1 MLEGMEPT
9 PKIAPCAVRTL
20 HATLEPG
27 DKAILFDALIDV
39 KAWSHKG
46 LERALLSRGVKI
58 SESSL
63 RKHRMAECSCKVGW
77 QDA

>member
-1 MLEGMEPT
+1 MLEDMEPVQRV
-9 PKIAPCAVRTL
+9 ASCAVRTL

-46 LERALLSRGVKI
+46 LERALVSRGLKI

-63 RKHRMAECSCKVGW
+63 RKHRMAECSCAVGW